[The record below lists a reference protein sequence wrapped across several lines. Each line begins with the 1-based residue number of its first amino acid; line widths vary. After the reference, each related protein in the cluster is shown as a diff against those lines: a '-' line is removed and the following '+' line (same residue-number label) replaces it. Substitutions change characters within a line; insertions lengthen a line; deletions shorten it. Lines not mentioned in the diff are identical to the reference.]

1 VDCGAP
7 ACARA
12 LPFNNPNFL
21 PYESLPFYPNPAAIS
36 AMVETLIAAL
46 SWLLTV
52 GLIAGI
58 GVWH

>member
-1 VDCGAP
+1 V
-7 ACARA
+7 RA
-12 LPFNNPNFL
+12 LPCNNPNFL

-46 SWLLTV
+46 SWLFAA
-52 GLIAGI
+52 GLIVGI